1 MDLRSGANLGT
12 NLGQAHFPG
21 SADLGQ
27 AHFLGSNRF
36 GTGTFGCRGVR
47 TLPEPP
53 CSDPVPRMRGA
64 FGMGASQTLPIMGE
78 NLGHLAQVLRMEL
91 PRCRVAVRSEC

>member
-21 SADLGQ
+21 S
-27 AHFLGSNRF
+27 SRF

-47 TLPEPP
+47 TQPEPL
-53 CSDPVPRMRGA
+53 CSDPVWGMRGA
-64 FGMGASQTLPIMGE
+64 FGVGASQTFSIMGG

-91 PRCRVAVRSEC
+91 PRCRAAVRSEC